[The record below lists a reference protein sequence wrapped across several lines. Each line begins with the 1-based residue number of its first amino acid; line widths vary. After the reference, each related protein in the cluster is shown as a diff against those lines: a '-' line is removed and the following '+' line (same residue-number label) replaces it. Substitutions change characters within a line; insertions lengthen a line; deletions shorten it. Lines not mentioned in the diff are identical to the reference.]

1 MFLFF
6 CRTLKFA
13 LQGFFRNFWLS
24 LVTVIILV
32 LTLFSIT
39 LVAGVNVIAERAI
52 ESVQEKVDVSVYFKS
67 DVSEEEVLN
76 VRYRVEELSQVETV
90 SYVSEEEALATFKER
105 HADDPIILDSI
116 ELLDDNPL
124 GATLIIKASSID
136 DYPLILAVLD
146 SAAYADLIQD
156 RNYDDNQEVIS
167 RLSTLSTRIERI
179 GIIISG
185 IFVVIAVL
193 IIFNTIRIN
202 IYTHREE
209 IGIMKLVGATNWFV
223 RAPFLVESIMYA
235 FFAVAISLAIL
246 YPLLGVIA
254 PQVDNFFQGYNFD
267 LINYFDSNFWQ
278 IVGWQLGF
286 AILLSFL
293 SSSIAIGKYLRV

>member
-1 MFLFF
+1 MLVFIY
-6 CRTLKFA
+6 RTFKFA
-13 LQGFFRNFWLS
+13 FQGFFRNFWLS

-39 LVAGVNVIAERAI
+39 LVAGINVIAERAI

-67 DVSEEEVLN
+67 DVAEDEVLN
-76 VRYRVEELSQVETV
+76 VRYRVEELSQVEAV
-90 SYVSEEEALATFKER
+90 SYVSEEEALAIFKER
-105 HADDPIILDSI
+105 HADDQIILDSI
-116 ELLDDNPL
+116 EQLDDNPL
-124 GATLIIKASSID
+124 GATLIIKARNID
-136 DYPLILAVLD
+136 DYPSILAVLD

-167 RLSTLSTRIERI
+167 RLSVLSARIENI
-179 GIIISG
+179 GMIISS

-209 IGIMKLVGATNWFV
+209 IGIMKLVGATNWFI
-223 RAPFLVESIMYA
+223 RAPFMVESIMYA
-235 FFAVAISLAIL
+235 FFAVGISLAIL
-246 YPLLGVIA
+246 YPLLGVVA

-267 LINYFDSNFWQ
+267 LINYFDSNFLQ
-278 IVGWQLGF
+278 IVGYQLGF

>member
-1 MFLFF
+1 MFVFF
-6 CRTLKFA
+6 YRTLKFA

-24 LVTVIILV
+24 VVTVIILV

-52 ESVQEKVDVSVYFKS
+52 ESVKEKVDVSVYLKS
-67 DVSEEEVLN
+67 DVSEEDVLN
-76 VRYRVEELSQVETV
+76 VQYRLEELSQVETV
-90 SYVSEEEALATFKER
+90 SYVSEDEALATFKER
-105 HADDPIILDSI
+105 HANDPIILDSI

-124 GATLIIKASSID
+124 GATLVIKARNID
-136 DYPLILAVLD
+136 DYPSILAVLD

-167 RLSTLSTRIERI
+167 RLSTLSTRIGRI

-185 IFVVIAVL
+185 IFVIIAVL

-202 IYTHREE
+202 IYTHRDE

-235 FFAVAISLAIL
+235 FFAVVISLAIL
-246 YPLLGVIA
+246 YPLLGVVA

-267 LINYFDSNFWQ
+267 LINYFDSNFWR